1 MDQTKSRTILFAPE
15 IRPLISQLTES
26 RDDIRAFAV
35 EALDSLLSSN
45 PKPMSY
51 EFSFEDAIDH
61 PIVVLHSSGS
71 TGIPKPITM
80 TNGTFAALDN
90 DRNFRKVPGRR
101 TNDWSAWD
109 FDGIIGGHYYSPF
122 PPFHLGGFL
131 TNTML
136 PLFSRSIPVFGP
148 PVAPPSGKLAAE
160 IMSQVE
166 ILGTML
172 PPSIAEQLLLESEN
186 TDYFRRLRFLCFAG
200 GPLSK
205 TAGDRLSKLTT
216 LCQFFGSTETAG
228 IRQLVPLPED
238 WPYIEFHPLTK
249 VHFEPSGDD
258 AYELILYADE
268 STISSSTLNHNLP
281 GVREY
286 YTKDL
291 LRSHPTKA
299 NLWQFHGRKDD
310 IIVLSNGEKLYPIP
324 MELALTGHAQVA
336 GALVTGTGRFQP
348 ALLLEPKSEFMES
361 ATWRDD
367 IWPIIEEA
375 NTKVP
380 GHGRIM
386 RSMVIVARK
395 GKPFLRAGKGTVVRK
410 LTENA
415 YAAEISELY
424 KNHLVNEI
432 ALSAPIEKNIDVDEL
447 NNYLRSLIVQVAP
460 GVEARPQENLY
471 NHGFDSLKTI
481 ETISLLRAALA
492 ANYKHIDPAQITAN
506 IFYEHPTISDSAK
519 VIKSILNNN
528 TDSTKRTVKDEMD
541 YTYHSLIHGLQ
552 TERPQVP
559 KVAQASIQVAITG
572 TTGSLGTLLLLSLLK
587 TDHVSRVFCLNRS
600 PTAYRAWRSRPESK
614 GINDSRARFLTA
626 DLEKAGF
633 GLEPVDFTELMSG
646 CDVVIHAAWKVDFN
660 QSLPSFADSLRGVR
674 AIIDL
679 SVRNNSRPHIMFIS
693 SLSSTGLLSRD
704 KSEAGEIPESIVAD
718 FSEPPPLGYGQS
730 KHIAERVLAFAA
742 NEANVPVSILRIGQ
756 IAGSTTPGGSPW
768 SNKEFVPGVIRTSRS
783 MSIVPDELLPVD
795 WIPIDK
801 VADIIIE
808 LMEHDLNLGNSH
820 RNNQLSV
827 YNIVNPRVMKW
838 SDILKPVVQYAGPEA
853 NVVSL
858 HEWCQRLKASDR
870 MSLVEVEEKPS
881 LKTMGFL
888 DFVASSGAFK
898 GCATYKS
905 EQASP
910 TMASLEPISAEM
922 LHRWITQGI

>member
-1 MDQTKSRTILFAPE
+1 MDQTKSTTILFAPE
-15 IRPLISQLTES
+15 VRPLISQLTES
-26 RDDIRAFAV
+26 RVDLRAFAV

-45 PKPMSY
+45 PKPVSY

-90 DRNFRKVPGRR
+90 DRNFPKVPGRR

-148 PVAPPSGKLAAE
+148 PVAPPSSKLAAE

-172 PPSIAEQLLLESEN
+172 PPSIAEQLLLESEK

-205 TAGDRLSKLTT
+205 AAGDKLSKLTT
-216 LCQFFGSTETAG
+216 LCQFYGSTETAG

-258 AYELILYADE
+258 AYELILHADE
-268 STISSSTLNHNLP
+268 STILSSTLNHNLP
-281 GVREY
+281 GVQEY
-286 YTKDL
+286 HTNDL
-291 LRSHPTKA
+291 FRSHPTKF

-324 MELALTGHAQVA
+324 MELALTGHPQVA
-336 GALVTGTGRFQP
+336 GALVTGNGRFQP

-361 ATWRDD
+361 TTWRGD

-375 NTKVP
+375 NTKAP
-380 GHGRIM
+380 GHGQII

-395 GKPFLRAGKGTVVRK
+395 GKPFVRAGKGTVVRK
-410 LTENA
+410 LTEIA

-424 KNHLVNEI
+424 KNHLVNEV
-432 ALSAPIEKNIDVDEL
+432 ALSAPIEKIIDVDGL
-447 NNYLRSLIVQVAP
+447 IDYLRSLIVQVAP
-460 GVEARPQENLY
+460 GLEARPQENLY
-471 NHGFDSLKTI
+471 NLGLDSLKTI
-481 ETISLLRAALA
+481 EIISLLRAALA
-492 ANYKHIDPAQITAN
+492 ANHKHIDPAQITAN
-506 IFYEHPTISDSAK
+506 IFYEHPTTSDAAD
-519 VIKSILNNN
+519 VIKTILDNN
-528 TDSTKRTVKDEMD
+528 TNSTQRKIKDEMD
-541 YTYHSLIHGLQ
+541 STYHSLIHGLQ
-552 TERPQVP
+552 TERPQAP
-559 KVAQASIQVAITG
+559 KLAQASIQVAITG
-572 TTGSLGTLLLLSLLK
+572 TTGSLGARLLLSLLK
-587 TDHVSRVFCLNRS
+587 TDHVSKVFCLNRS
-600 PTAYRAWRSRPESK
+600 PTAYSAWQSRPESK
-614 GINDSRARFLTA
+614 GIDDSRARFLTA
-626 DLEKAGF
+626 DLTKASF
-633 GLEPVDFTELMSG
+633 GLGPVDFAELESG
-646 CDVVIHAAWKVDFN
+646 CDVFIHAAWKVDFN
-660 QSLPSFADSLRGVR
+660 QSLPSFDDNLRGVR

-693 SLSSTGLLSRD
+693 SLSSTGLFSRGES
-704 KSEAGEIPESIVAD
+704 KAGEISESIIAD

-742 NEANVPVSILRIGQ
+742 NEAKVPVSILRIGQ
-756 IAGSTTPGGSPW
+756 IAGSTTPGESPW
-768 SNKEFVPGVIRTSRS
+768 SNKEFIPGVIRTSRS
-783 MSIVPDELLPVD
+783 MNIVPDDLLPVD

-808 LMEHDLNLGNSH
+808 LLNHDLNLGNSYS
-820 RNNQLSV
+820 NNQLSV
-827 YNIVNPRVMKW
+827 YNIVNPQVVKW
-838 SDILKPVVQYAGPEA
+838 SDILEPMVQYTGSEA
-853 NVVSL
+853 KVVPL
-858 HEWCQRLKASDR
+858 HEWCQRLNASDR
-870 MSLVEVEEKPS
+870 TSLVEVEEKPS

-888 DFVASSGAFK
+888 DLVTSSCAFQS
-898 GCATYKS
+898 CATYKA

-910 TMASLEPISAEM
+910 TLASLEPISAEM
-922 LHRWITQGI
+922 LHRWIMQGM